1 VPLARELGVA
11 GHEVVWATAPSSC
24 AKVESLGFR
33 AVPSGLD
40 PDVRRN
46 MFVDR
51 IAHGLDV
58 PPRERRA
65 IDFSVIF
72 GDVAAPA
79 MRDDLVDVFEE
90 VKPQLVVHDFAEL
103 AAAPMAI
110 ARGISNV
117 SVGFSGALSDA
128 VQAAVEERVAPVWE
142 REGVRVTTPAFNGDL
157 LLHPFPARLDPPRAD
172 GPSAPMQPLSFDG
185 AASASQPEW
194 ISSFGTNRPGV
205 YVTFGTEMAPRAP
218 WAAILEALAD
228 LDVDVLATVGGQID
242 PATLGPFAANT
253 RVERYVPQSFVLDR
267 SRLVVSHG
275 GAGTLI
281 GAATAGKVQLCIPI
295 AADQWQNSDSLSA
308 VNTGVVLEPDERD
321 VSTIRRSVQR
331 LLGDV
336 SMQSDAEVL
345 RDDFAAMPP
354 PADLVTTIAALA

>member
-1 VPLARELGVA
+1 
-11 GHEVVWATAPSSC
+11 
-24 AKVESLGFR
+24 
-33 AVPSGLD
+33 
-40 PDVRRN
+40 

-51 IAHGLDV
+51 IAHGFDL

-72 GDVAAPA
+72 GEVAAPA
-79 MRDDLVDVFEE
+79 MRDDLVNVFED

-103 AAAPMAI
+103 AAAPMAM
-110 ARGISNV
+110 ARGIASV

-142 REGVRVTTPAFNGDL
+142 REGLRVATSVFNGDL
-157 LLHPFPARLDPPRAD
+157 LLHPFPARLDTPRAD
-172 GPSAPMQPLSFDG
+172 GPSAPMRPLSYDG
-185 AASASQPEW
+185 AGSASPPEW
-194 ISSFGTNRPGV
+194 ISFGTNRPGV

-228 LDVDVLATVGGQID
+228 LEVDVLATVGGQID
-242 PATLGPFAANT
+242 PASLGPLASNT

-267 SRLVVSHG
+267 SRIVVSHG

-295 AADQWQNSDSLSA
+295 AADQWENSDSLSA
-308 VNTGVVLEPDERD
+308 ANAGVVLEPDERD
-321 VSTIRRSVQR
+321 VSTIRRSLRR
-331 LLGDV
+331 LA
-336 SMQSDAEVL
+336 Q
-345 RDDFAAMPP
+345 
-354 PADLVTTIAALA
+354 